1 MGQEKGTRRPPMG
14 WNSYD
19 YYDSGVTEKDVRA
32 NAQVMARELKKY
44 GWEYVVVDA
53 QWAAANPGA
62 MRESFQYVP
71 FGHFSMDEYSRLIPD
86 PERFPSSIGG
96 AGFKPLTDYIHSL
109 GLKFGIHI
117 MRGIPRCAAHAGMA
131 IFGSE
136 ARADEVADPLSTC
149 RWNPDMYGV
158 RDTAAGQAYYDSIVA
173 QYAGWGVDFIK
184 CDDICNT
191 DNWVEGSDRAF
202 ERSFEIVMLHKAIEK
217 TGRDMVLSLSP
228 GPALVDKADFYAKY
242 AHMWRITDDMW
253 DRWDHVKNMF
263 RRCRLWQGKSRP
275 GAYPDCDMLPL
286 GTIGKGFL
294 DERQTRLNKDEQ
306 RTVMTLWCIFG
317 SPLMLG
323 AELTKLDD
331 WTVSLITN
339 EEGLGLLDP
348 ANKRRE
354 TSFTAESSVWEL
366 ITPEGAAYRAVFNL
380 GDVPAA
386 LDAELADKTDVW
398 TGERTANTVP
408 PHGCALLRL

>member
-1 MGQEKGTRRPPMG
+1 MEVKKRLQRPPMG

-32 NAQVMARELKKY
+32 NAEVMAERLKKY

-53 QWAAANPGA
+53 QWYAARPGA

-71 FGHFSMDEYSRLIPD
+71 FGKFSMDGYSRLMPD
-86 PERFPSSIGG
+86 PERFPSSAGG
-96 AGFKPLTDYIHSL
+96 AGFKPLADYIHSL

-131 IFGSE
+131 VLGTE

-158 RDTAAGQAYYDSIVA
+158 RDTAAGQAYYDSVVA
-173 QYAGWGVDFIK
+173 QYADWGVDFIK

-191 DNWVEGSDRAF
+191 DNWVEGSARAF

-217 TGRDMVLSLSP
+217 TGRDIVLSLSP

-242 AHMWRITDDMW
+242 ADMWRITDDMW
-253 DRWDHVKNMF
+253 DKWTDVRNMF
-263 RRCRLWQGKSRP
+263 RRCRLWQGKTAA
-275 GAYPDCDMLPL
+275 GAYPDCDMLPF

-294 DERQTRLNKDEQ
+294 DERQTRLTRDEQ
-306 RTVMTLWCIFG
+306 RTVMTLWCVFG

-331 WTVSLITN
+331 WTLSLITN
-339 EEGLGLLDP
+339 EEVLGLIDP
-348 ANKRRE
+348 ENKRRE
-354 TSFTAESSVWEL
+354 IESTEESSVWEL
-366 ITPEGAAYRAVFNL
+366 ETAEGAKYRAVFNL
-380 GDVPAA
+380 SDKPV
-386 LDAELADKTDVW
+386 ELGRELLNKTDVW
-398 TGERTANTVP
+398 TGERAAEIIP
-408 PHGCALLRL
+408 AHGCALLRL